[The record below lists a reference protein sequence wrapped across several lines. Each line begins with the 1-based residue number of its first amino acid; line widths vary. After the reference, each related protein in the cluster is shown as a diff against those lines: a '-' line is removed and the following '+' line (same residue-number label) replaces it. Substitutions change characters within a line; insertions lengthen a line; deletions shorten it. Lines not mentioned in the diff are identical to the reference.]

1 MHSTTKFS
9 PSQIVYYFNALN
21 PLDLLTLLVDE
32 RGSLDRNRETQV
44 VKDLHTKVW
53 QHIEKMNEQCAFKA
67 NKGRKTMV
75 FKPGDWSAYE
85 ERKVFCLKEI

>member
-44 VKDLHTKVW
+44 VKDLHTKV
-53 QHIEKMNEQCAFKA
+53 
-67 NKGRKTMV
+67 
-75 FKPGDWSAYE
+75 
-85 ERKVFCLKEI
+85 